1 MKKALSVAC
10 ILFSISLYAQD
21 FWTEFST
28 AQPTPSTGVSSISI
42 VSNTTTWLSMSC
54 GTVGCTP
61 IRRYAKTINGGN
73 SWTTQEIDLGP
84 DTNKLLIANI
94 AGVSDQVAYAAVY
107 PNANNVFGGIWQTT
121 DGGNSWQKQNSAAFS
136 TPIYSFP
143 DLVHF
148 WDADRGVTIGDATD
162 GYFEIYTTADGG
174 NNWSR
179 VPMSASLVPLVDY
192 EYGVMGGFTVNGNSL
207 WAFTTFGRIIRT
219 TDRGLTWSVFQ
230 SPIPDTPCCFCD
242 PNLRPTLAFTDE
254 NNGLL
259 LSTDYQLFK
268 TSDGGATWEIVEW
281 SGVLR
286 DFNIANIPGVPNA
299 YICLGNDFD
308 SGFERGSSYTIDGGQ
323 TWININNNPDLVHV
337 NGSRIS
343 MLNEDFGFAGGFS
356 NSPTEGGIFRWGGGP
371 MLRNAIL
378 AQQGFEVKASISIT
392 PNPARDRVYL
402 QTDQK
407 ITEVKLYDLTGR
419 LALQLHNPG
428 KTIPLNALSSGVY
441 ILEISTSKGTITQKL
456 VKE

>member
-1 MKKALSVAC
+1 MKKVLYLSAL
-10 ILFSISLYAQD
+10 LFSISLCAQD

-28 AQPTPSTGVSSISI
+28 AQPTASTGVSSISM

-61 IRRYAKTINGGN
+61 IRRYAKTTNGGN

-84 DTNKLLIANI
+84 NTNQLLIANI
-94 AGVSDQVAYAAVY
+94 SGVSDQVAYAAVY
-107 PNANNVFGGIWQTT
+107 PNAANVFGGIWQTI
-121 DGGNSWQKQNSAAFS
+121 DGGNSWQKQSSAVFTS
-136 TPIYSFP
+136 PNYSFP

-148 WDADRGVTIGDATD
+148 WNANDGVAVGDPAD
-162 GYFEIYTTADGG
+162 GYFEMYTTADSG

-179 VPMSASLVPLVDY
+179 VPMSVSLVPLVDY
-192 EYGVMGGFTVNGNSL
+192 EYGVVGGFTVNGNSL

-242 PNLRPTLAFTDE
+242 PNLRPTMAFTDE

-268 TSDGGATWEIVEW
+268 TSDGGETWSIVDW

-286 DFNIANIPGVPNA
+286 DFSIAPIPGVPNA
-299 YICLGNDFD
+299 YICLGTDWE
-308 SGFERGSSYTIDGGQ
+308 SGIDRGSSYSIDGGY
-323 TWININNNPDLVHV
+323 TWININNHPDLVHV

-343 MLNEDFGFAGGFS
+343 MLNEDFGFAGGF
-356 NSPTEGGIFRWGGGP
+356 NTSPTEGGIFRWGGGP

-378 AQQGFEVKASISIT
+378 AQQGFEIKASVGIS

-402 QTDQK
+402 QTDQQ
-407 ITEVKLYDLTGR
+407 IIEVKLYDLTGR
-419 LALQLHNPG
+419 LALQLHKPG
-428 KTIPLNALSSGVY
+428 KTIALNALSSGAY
-441 ILEISTSKGTITQKL
+441 LLEIQTNHGVLREKL
-456 VKE
+456 IKE